1 MLLLH
6 FTQKALAAKSRIWA
20 THFVAPKLQRNT
32 SPVMS
37 SCGTKAAESVKCGSV
52 TQTTQIK
59 RASIQNT
66 KHTKAWPSKKD
77 ERELGPG
84 AQPE

>member
-1 MLLLH
+1 
-6 FTQKALAAKSRIWA
+6 
-20 THFVAPKLQRNT
+20 
-32 SPVMS
+32 MS

-59 RASIQNT
+59 CASIQNT